1 MTTTRSLSLDRI
13 GEALVDAHQV
23 IDSTGDE
30 QAIENALVVLC
41 RSAYDVL
48 VEWEVSCARDEDQ
61 VPLQPETW
69 RTPLDELRLQAALAE
84 MELRATGTQGR
95 RAAERLAH
103 VVGHQVATARQDVG
117 GALESL
123 RSELRKVLS

>member
-1 MTTTRSLSLDRI
+1 MTVTRSLSLDRI

-23 IDSTGDE
+23 IASTEDE
-30 QAIENALVVLC
+30 QAIEDSLVALC

-48 VEWEVSCARDEDQ
+48 VQWEGSRDLDQ
-61 VPLQPETW
+61 DEVPLQPETW

-84 MELRATGTQGR
+84 MELRTTGAQGR
-95 RAAERLAH
+95 RAAERLAQA
-103 VVGHQVATARQDVG
+103 VGHQVATARQDVG